1 MIIEKIKEYFK
12 NLDSVGILSLIRWG
26 LLALSVICVIIC
38 EVVPPS
44 AALAIFAILLWLTVI
59 AFIVLSIIVFFK
71 RKKAKKNKSY

>member
-1 MIIEKIKEYFK
+1 MIIEKIKEYLK
-12 NLDSVGILSLIRWG
+12 NIDSIGVLSLIRWG
-26 LLALSVICVIIC
+26 LLALSIFCVILC

-44 AALAIFAILLWLTVI
+44 AALAIFAILLWVLLI